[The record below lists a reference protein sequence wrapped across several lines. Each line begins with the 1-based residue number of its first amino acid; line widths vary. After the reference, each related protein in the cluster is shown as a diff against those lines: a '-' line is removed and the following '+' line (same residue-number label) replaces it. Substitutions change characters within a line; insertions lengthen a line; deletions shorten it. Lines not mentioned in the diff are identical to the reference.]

1 MILILNPK
9 DMILI
14 ALFASVTG
22 LGAFIKIPIPVVPIT
37 LQIVFALMSG
47 IVLGAKRVML
57 SQLLYIILGL
67 IGLPVF
73 TSGGGP
79 QYILSPTFGYLIG
92 MIFAAYIVGKLR
104 ENMEHITILKLFLI
118 SMVGIGVIY
127 IFGLV
132 HLYSIKNLYLGQA
145 TSVWSVLY
153 YGFLVTI
160 VGDILKAIIVAFVSK
175 KLIYVVNR

>member
-1 MILILNPK
+1 MKLNLKPK

-14 ALFASVTG
+14 ALFSALTG
-22 LGAFIKIPIPVVPIT
+22 IGAFIKIPIPVVPIT

-47 IVLGAKRVML
+47 IVLGAKRGML

-104 ENMEHITILKLFLI
+104 ENMDHITILKLFLI

-132 HLYSIKNLYLGQA
+132 HLYSIKNLYLGHS
-145 TSVWSVLY
+145 TSVWSLVY

-160 VGDILKAIIVAFVSK
+160 VGDTLKAIIVALVSK

>member
-1 MILILNPK
+1 MKLNLRPK

-14 ALFASVTG
+14 ALFAALTG
-22 LGAFIKIPIPVVPIT
+22 IGAFIKIPIPVVPIT
-37 LQIVFALMSG
+37 LQIVFTLMSG
-47 IVLGAKRVML
+47 IVLGAKRGML

-79 QYILSPTFGYLIG
+79 QYILSPTFGYLLG

-104 ENMEHITILKLFLI
+104 ESMEHITTLKLFLI

-160 VGDILKAIIVAFVSK
+160 VGDILKAIIVALVSK

>member
-1 MILILNPK
+1 
-9 DMILI
+9 
-14 ALFASVTG
+14 
-22 LGAFIKIPIPVVPIT
+22 
-37 LQIVFALMSG
+37 MSG
-47 IVLGAKRVML
+47 IVLGAKRGML

-79 QYILSPTFGYLIG
+79 QYILSPTFGYLLG

-104 ENMEHITILKLFLI
+104 ESMEHITTLKLFLI

-160 VGDILKAIIVAFVSK
+160 VGDILKAIIVALVSK

>member
-1 MILILNPK
+1 MKLNLKPK

-14 ALFASVTG
+14 ALFAALTG
-22 LGAFIKIPIPVVPIT
+22 IGAFIKIPLPMVPIT

-47 IVLGAKRVML
+47 LVLGAKRGML

-104 ENMEHITILKLFLI
+104 ESVENITTLNLFLI
-118 SMVGIGVIY
+118 AMVGVGVIY

-132 HLYSIKNLYLGQA
+132 HLYSIKNLYLGQS
-145 TSVWSVLY
+145 TSVWDVLY
-153 YGFLVTI
+153 SGFLVTI
-160 VGDILKAIIVAFVSK
+160 VGDIIKAIIVAFVSK
-175 KLIYVVNR
+175 KLIYVVDR

>member
-1 MILILNPK
+1 MKLDLRPK

-14 ALFASVTG
+14 ALFSALTG
-22 LGAFIKIPIPVVPIT
+22 IGAFIKIPIPVVPIT

-47 IVLGAKRVML
+47 IVLGAKRGML

-67 IGLPVF
+67 IGLSVF

-79 QYILSPTFGYLIG
+79 QYILSPTFGYLLG

-104 ENMEHITILKLFLI
+104 ESMEHITTLKLFLI

-132 HLYSIKNLYLGQA
+132 HLYSIKNLYLGQG
-145 TSVWSVLY
+145 TSIWSVLY

-160 VGDILKAIIVAFVSK
+160 VGDILKAIIVALVSR

>member
-1 MILILNPK
+1 MKLNLKPK

-14 ALFASVTG
+14 ALFTSLTG
-22 LGAFIKIPIPVVPIT
+22 IGAFIKIPIPVVPIA

-47 IVLGAKRVML
+47 IVLGAKRGML

-79 QYILSPTFGYLIG
+79 QYILSPTFGYLVG

-104 ENMEHITILKLFLI
+104 ENIENITTLKLFLI

-160 VGDILKAIIVAFVSK
+160 VGDILKAIIVALVSK

>member
-1 MILILNPK
+1 MKLNLKPK

-14 ALFASVTG
+14 ALFAALTG
-22 LGAFIKIPIPVVPIT
+22 IGAFIKIPIPVVPIT

-47 IVLGAKRVML
+47 IVLGAKRGML
-57 SQLLYIILGL
+57 SQVLYIILGL

-79 QYILSPTFGYLIG
+79 QYILSPTFGYLVG

-160 VGDILKAIIVAFVSK
+160 VGDILKAIIVAIVSK

>member
-1 MILILNPK
+1 MKLNLKPK

-14 ALFASVTG
+14 ALFAALTG
-22 LGAFIKIPIPVVPIT
+22 IGAFIKIPLPMVPIT

-47 IVLGAKRVML
+47 LVLGAKRGML

-92 MIFAAYIVGKLR
+92 MIFASYIVGKLR
-104 ENMEHITILKLFLI
+104 ESIERITILKLFVI

-132 HLYSIKNLYLGQA
+132 HLYSIKNLYLGQD
-145 TSVWSVLY
+145 TSIWSVLY
-153 YGFLVTI
+153 SGFLVTI
-160 VGDILKAIIVAFVSK
+160 VGDILKAIIVALVSK
-175 KLIYVVNR
+175 KLVYIVNR

>member
-1 MILILNPK
+1 
-9 DMILI
+9 
-14 ALFASVTG
+14 
-22 LGAFIKIPIPVVPIT
+22 
-37 LQIVFALMSG
+37 
-47 IVLGAKRVML
+47 
-57 SQLLYIILGL
+57 
-67 IGLPVF
+67 
-73 TSGGGP
+73 
-79 QYILSPTFGYLIG
+79 
-92 MIFAAYIVGKLR
+92 
-104 ENMEHITILKLFLI
+104 ILKLFLI